1 MRDDDG
7 REGVR
12 LRGEERKAQQLDA
25 QPQPGR

>member
-12 LRGEERKAQQLDA
+12 LRGEERKAHQLDA